1 VRWKFA
7 VSVRIATARER
18 TAARMI
24 RVASLIGL
32 SPCFRWALEHLPYR
46 PRPEH
51 EFESEWLDVPIS
63 PHNNAPAV
71 DGGITSLFHVER
83 PWPRAAECGR

>member
-24 RVASLIGL
+24 RLASLIGL
-32 SPCFRWALEHLPYR
+32 SPCCRWALEHLPYS

-51 EFESEWLDVPIS
+51 EFESEWLDVPVS
-63 PHNNAPAV
+63 PHNNTPAV
-71 DGGITSLFHVER
+71 DGGITSLFDARHG
-83 PWPRAAECGR
+83 WPATTEAGR